1 LLCFASASASR
12 DRLQTKRNTRYKRQ
26 AKSGPGRAAVVVVVK
41 KMFAAISAVA
51 HVAFFITATDIRYD
65 GD

>member
-1 LLCFASASASR
+1 LASLLLLETDCKQKDTQA
-12 DRLQTKRNTRYKRQ
+12 TKGKP
-26 AKSGPGRAAVVVVVK
+26 SPGRAGPGSCCCCCK
-41 KMFAAISAVA
+41 EMFAAISAVA